1 MTIQEI
7 IAKEAE
13 VLNTAYDLHKDWKS
27 ALKDL
32 KKELSSQ
39 LKWNPDW
46 VELDEKSKV
55 LKVNRK
61 DISEQIKEADKAKD
75 QIAAWFDEYTVV
87 EDFKNSMDEKYNDQ
101 IDQSLNNLSK
111 ELAEK
116 WIVWEVEYKNW
127 KLSLVIAKH

>member
-7 IAKEAE
+7 ISKEAE
-13 VLNTAYDLHKDWKS
+13 TLNTAYDLHKDWKS

-46 VELDEKSKV
+46 IELDERSKV

-61 DISEQIKEADKAKD
+61 DMSEQIKEADKAKD
-75 QIAAWFDEYTVV
+75 QID
-87 EDFKNSMDEKYNDQ
+87 K
-101 IDQSLNNLSK
+101 SLNNLSR

-116 WIVWEVEYKNW
+116 WIIWEVEYKNW
-127 KLSLVIAKH
+127 KLSLIIAKH

>member
-7 IAKEAE
+7 ITKEAE
-13 VLNTAYDLHKDWKS
+13 ILNTAYDLHKDWKS
-27 ALKDL
+27 VLKDL
-32 KKELSSQ
+32 KKELSSA
-39 LKWNPDW
+39 LKNNPDW
-46 VELDEKSKV
+46 TELQEKSKL

-61 DISEQIKEADKAKD
+61 EIWEQIKDLDKSMD
-75 QIAAWFDEYTVV
+75 QIAAWFEEYTVV

-101 IDQSLNNLSK
+101 IDQSLNNLSR

-127 KLSLVIAKH
+127 KLSLIIAKH

>member
-7 IAKEAE
+7 ISKEAE
-13 VLNTAYDLHKDWKS
+13 KLNNAYDLYKDWKS

-32 KKELSSQ
+32 KKELQ
-39 LKWNPDW
+39 NALKNNPEW
-46 VELDEKSKV
+46 TELDEKSKL

-61 DISEQIKEADKAKD
+61 EISEQIKEADKAKD

-116 WIVWEVEYKNW
+116 WIIWEIEYKSW
-127 KLSLVIAKH
+127 KLTLVISKH

>member
-1 MTIQEI
+1 MTIQEL

-13 VLNTAYDLHKDWKS
+13 NLNKAFDLLKDSKS

-32 KKELSSQ
+32 KKELQ
-39 LKWNPDW
+39 TALKGNPDYT
-46 VELDEKSKV
+46 ELQERAKL

-61 DISEQIKEADKAKD
+61 EISEQIKELDKQMD

-87 EDFKNSMDEKYNDQ
+87 EDFKNTMEEKYSDQ
-101 IDQSLNNLSK
+101 LDQSLNNLSR

-116 WIVWEVEYKNW
+116 WITWEVEYKNW
-127 KLSLVIAKH
+127 KLSLIVAKH

>member
-7 IAKEAE
+7 IAKESE
-13 VLNTAYDLHKDWKS
+13 KLNSAYDLHKDSKS

-32 KKELSSQ
+32 KKELQSA
-39 LKWNPDW
+39 LKNNPDW
-46 VELDEKSKV
+46 VDLQEKAKL

-61 DISEQIKEADKAKD
+61 EISEQIKELDKSMD

-87 EDFKNSMDEKYNDQ
+87 QDFVNTMEEKYSEQ
-101 IDQSLNNLSK
+101 IDQSLNNLSR

-127 KLSLVIAKH
+127 KLSLIVAKH

>member
-7 IAKEAE
+7 ISKESDK
-13 VLNTAYDLHKDWKS
+13 LNTAFDLLKDSKS

-32 KKELSSQ
+32 KKELNSQ

-46 VELDEKSKV
+46 TELDEKSKL

-87 EDFKNSMDEKYNDQ
+87 EDFKNSMDEKYNEQ
-101 IDQSLNNLSK
+101 IDQSLNNLSR

-127 KLSLVIAKH
+127 KLSVVIAKH

>member
-7 IAKEAE
+7 ISKEAE
-13 VLNTAYDLHKDWKS
+13 TLNTAYDLHKDWKS

-46 VELDEKSKV
+46 IELDERSKV

-61 DISEQIKEADKAKD
+61 DMSEQIKEADKAKD

-101 IDQSLNNLSK
+101 IDKSLNNLSR

-116 WIVWEVEYKNW
+116 WIIWEVEYKNW
-127 KLSLVIAKH
+127 KLSLIIAKH

>member
-7 IAKEAE
+7 ISKEAE
-13 VLNTAYDLHKDWKS
+13 ILNTAYDLHKDWKS

-32 KKELSSQ
+32 KKELTSQ
-39 LKWNPDW
+39 LKSNPDW
-46 VELDEKSKV
+46 TELDEKSKV

-61 DISEQIKEADKAKD
+61 DISEQIKEVDKAKD

-101 IDQSLNNLSK
+101 IDQSLNNLSR

-116 WIVWEVEYKNW
+116 WIIWEVEYKNW